1 MKEFIVGRKGN
12 VSQETVQVTVGTEE
26 ISRVHPAVLFVPRME
41 ETNQKVGLA
50 ECTISLL
57 SDVSKSM
64 SPNPSRDY
72 DKMQRGISEYDIP
85 MNLVHGYRE
94 IGNILEYMAN
104 SASWRSGEMHQFDII
119 ELHRR
124 IDNLKF
130 LIQNG

>member
-1 MKEFIVGRKGN
+1 MKEFVVGRKGK
-12 VSQETVQVTVGTEE
+12 VSEEEVQVMVASEE
-26 ISRVHPAVLFVPRME
+26 ISRIHPAVLFVPRME
-41 ETNQKVGLA
+41 DTNLKVGLA
-50 ECTISLL
+50 ECTIALL
-57 SDVSKSM
+57 SDVSKGM

-72 DKMQRGISEYDIP
+72 DKMQRGVSEYDIP

-119 ELHRR
+119 ELNRR